1 MHMQNAC
8 TIFAQTHVEKHVPT
22 HTFAHIWYIC
32 FLLFFTLCF
41 LWHSCAQQKT
51 RQKAIPTNTAKG
63 ISADKE
69 TGTTFFLCNGFRSH
83 STVQSLN
90 QWKKNVRIFI
100 YLVLQVI
107 HVSKCLEGENTLLL
121 EFQFEM
127 KCFDVP
133 NMNSACKWT

>member
-1 MHMQNAC
+1 MHAQFLHKHMLKNMCQHTHLRTFDTYVFFCFSLCAFCGILVHNKKQDKRQFLQTPLKVSLLTKKWALRFS
-8 TIFAQTHVEKHVPT
+8 FAMV
-22 HTFAHIWYIC
+22 FDR
-32 FLLFFTLCF
+32 TLQSNH
-41 LWHSCAQQKT
+41 W
-51 RQKAIPTNTAKG
+51 TN
-63 ISADKE
+63 E
-69 TGTTFFLCNGFRSH
+69 
-83 STVQSLN
+83 
-90 QWKKNVRIFI
+90 KKNVRIFI